1 MSNDEILIYVL
12 VSWLSHNDIF
22 GILATWKCDFCSFVN
37 GSY

>member
-1 MSNDEILIYVL
+1 ML
-12 VSWLSHNDIF
+12 IF